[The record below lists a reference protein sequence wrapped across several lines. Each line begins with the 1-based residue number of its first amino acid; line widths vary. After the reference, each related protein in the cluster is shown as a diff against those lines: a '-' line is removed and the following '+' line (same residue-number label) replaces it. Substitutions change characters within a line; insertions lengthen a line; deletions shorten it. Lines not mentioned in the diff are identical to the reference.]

1 MKILRRNLSLMLAVR
16 YLNPL
21 RSMFSIITLI
31 CLGGVALGVMVLIV
45 VLSVMEGL
53 QKEMEEKSLAL
64 QPHYTA
70 TLIDIQK
77 DSSTPIKADICDWVK
92 VEEDMRKHPKVHSV
106 YPLLEG
112 MALIK
117 LTNYTTTMSFRAL
130 EPGNEAQTAPLN
142 DMLKCGSFDIGMDNK
157 CVMSLKL
164 AESLRIVDKY
174 VDKDG
179 KQFYKLKEGVSITFT
194 PISGNIE
201 QMANFFQKMESPL
214 YTQSPEFLS
223 LLKSLFPE
231 GAPVEAT
238 ITVEPNQYHNCL
250 STLNACVAEASPLSV
265 KLRRDEIDICYD
277 LLHLLQ
283 KEAQF
288 DFTSEEQQCW
298 YERIQAL
305 ESLDQSVVNSNELKE
320 LKSFV
325 VPTDLEVIGA
335 YTPPGNMPGP
345 DIFLPLNVAQEALSY
360 AETDSVMGICVRL
373 HDAHDAGNLEK
384 VFYETLKK
392 HEYTE
397 ATLPPEQ
404 EFADM
409 PPVVD
414 VDYSNMEEE
423 ILADSTEEGAVSSTT
438 EELQKPEDTAEGSAM
453 LGKQW
458 LVKSWKNELEAYYT
472 LIAQERVMMSF
483 VLSIINLIACFCIMA
498 VMFTMSMQRK
508 REIAVL
514 QALGATPRKIVGIFA
529 WQGVIIGFIGAI
541 LGMLLA
547 LLVLY
552 FRLEIQD
559 FMKQYLMDPFPLDAH
574 GITLPAVY
582 RPELFIKHAS
592 IAFVMVIIASIIPAL
607 FVSRQDPAKALRS
620 N

>member
-70 TLIDIQK
+70 TLIDIK
-77 DSSTPIKADICDWVK
+77 KNASTPIKADTCDWVK
-92 VEEDMRKHPKVHSV
+92 VEEDLRKHPKVHSV

-112 MALIK
+112 MALAK
-117 LTNYTTTMSFRAL
+117 LNHYTTTMSFRAL
-130 EPGNEAQTAPLN
+130 ESGNEAQTAPLN

-164 AESLRIVDKY
+164 AERLGIVYKR
-174 VDKDG
+174 KGPDG
-179 KQFYKLKEGVSITFT
+179 KDIYELVPNVNITFT

-201 QMANFFQKMESPL
+201 QMASFFQKMETEL

-223 LLKSLFPE
+223 PLKSLFDE
-231 GAPVEAT
+231 ETSVDALVKLDS
-238 ITVEPNQYHNCL
+238 VQYHNCSAIL
-250 STLNACVAEASPLSV
+250 SACIDKESSLSA
-265 KLRRDEIDICYD
+265 KLRRDEINICKA
-277 LLHLLQ
+277 LLQ
-283 KEAQF
+283 ILEKGKDSGYTKAQQE
-288 DFTSEEQQCW
+288 SWNEQ
-298 YERIQAL
+298 IQAL
-305 ESLDQSVVNSNELKE
+305 EALDQSVVNSNELKE

-335 YTPPGNMPGP
+335 YQTPENMPGP
-345 DIFLPLNVAQEALSY
+345 DIYLPLNIAQEALSY
-360 AETDSVMGICVRL
+360 AESDSVMGICVRL
-373 HDAHDAGNLEK
+373 HDPHDPGDLETA
-384 VFYETLKK
+384 FYETLKK
-392 HEYTE
+392 HEYSVSS
-397 ATLPPEQ
+397 LPPEK
-404 EFADM
+404 EFEDRPAIA
-409 PPVVD
+409 P
-414 VDYSNMEEE
+414 VDYSNMSMEETSAE
-423 ILADSTEEGAVSSTT
+423 ETAPTAKETEQPLTIEQEYA
-438 EELQKPEDTAEGSAM
+438 EESPMDF
-453 LGKQW
+453 KQW
-458 LVKSWKNELEAYYT
+458 SVTSWKNELEALYT
-472 LIAQERVMMSF
+472 IIAQERVMMSF
-483 VLSIINLIACFCIMA
+483 VLSVINLIACFCIMA

-529 WQGVIIGFIGAI
+529 WQGVIIGFIGSV
-541 LGMLLA
+541 LGIILA

-552 FRLEIQD
+552 YRLSIQK
-559 FMKQYLMDPFPLDAH
+559 FLASFNMDPFPMEAH

-582 RPELFIKHAS
+582 RPELFAKHAI
-592 IAFVMVIIASIIPAL
+592 IAFVMVIIASVIPAL